1 MSTTLKLKR
10 SLTRKLSGRTEPKR
24 ELKSS
29 RSIKFA
35 AVKGQKSTRKFYES
49 NYGSDDQNWKS
60 ASDAGN
66 KLQRVITRRLSLKPV
81 RILAKMPTFK
91 SKNSSMERGNQ
102 ISQSPYTSLLRA
114 TCTSAL
120 KDSHFP
126 EKIDLPQEG
135 SDSQGV
141 SAVKVCPYSY
151 CSLHGQRHTNL
162 PPLKRFV
169 SMRRRTLKSQ
179 KPTKMDCQPDTRSKQ
194 IGNAKKAAQKT
205 QTVHK
210 EDGRS
215 HFQNKKKLARGLWI
229 RPHGTPASTVS
240 EGVESTST
248 DRVEFSAPDTEILER
263 EVTNTG
269 NTSKNMKLDCEVLK
283 MSSLQKEST
292 HASTTDMARGMQERD
307 KKFVKMWQLM
317 YKHAVLSNTGEN
329 KQQFDGKD
337 KEGREQDFFAT
348 NEVNNS
354 CRDDCDTD
362 QDMDEENKDAIELV
376 QKAFDEI
383 LLPEPEDLFSD
394 DQFKSE
400 GIDSDVVHLEKSEVE
415 RKRNTSTS
423 TESPTAQR
431 MGTKPDQRA
440 PRSWSNLKKLIL
452 LKRFVNALEKV
463 RNINPKRPR
472 RFPSDANLE
481 IEKVFLKHQTAE
493 EKKNA
498 EEWMLDYALQK
509 VVSKLAPAQRQ
520 KVTLLVKAFETILPF
535 QVAENSPRFSPT
547 MEPQANPVQPLD
559 NSSNHSEEETSF
571 SHDSSMELTENTSDD
586 PMPELHN
593 PTTLKERCLESL
605 DFPGTETVKNMPAF
619 GATEEDLSG
628 KQSLAGSYDNEEK
641 ISSDSDNIYLVE
653 IKDTT
658 SSSLNEPVEIIRSSH
673 EEAPTNETVNDVPED
688 LLSSVNT
695 ENPDIKSESP
705 GRDVETKNLNGDN
718 GEKISMSKSL
728 VLEGLV
734 RSLRSNL
741 IGSGAPVNEPTANN
755 RKEGIENVKQETETL
770 EEFPT
775 KEQSE
780 AHISAVVEPET
791 PVEKQ
796 NNTGLWY
803 LVYKHMV
810 SNMDENNSESLID
823 GADEKES
830 GFDGSRTRGASF
842 SHESTPVTD
851 EEMKFKDH
859 VVADP
864 EVARQQNEAIKMVE
878 EAIDSILPD
887 DQDDLSDKESL
898 TDSTISDN
906 SKQSNRTE
914 RVYSEGLN
922 QKEEQMESGN
932 GMIQKQEESAPKE
945 QNKTNQKMS
954 TSWSNLKK
962 VILLRRFIK
971 SLEKV
976 RKFNPRGP
984 RYLPLE
990 PDSEAEKVNLRH
1002 QDMEERKGT
1011 EEWMLDYAL
1020 RQVVSKLTPARK
1032 RKVELLVEAFE
1043 TVMPTIKT

>member
-1 MSTTLKLKR
+1 MTNFR
-10 SLTRKLSGRTEPKR
+10 WCGPYSGP
-24 ELKSS
+24 LG
-29 RSIKFA
+29 A
-35 AVKGQKSTRKFYES
+35 QWQKSFQETIS
-49 NYGSDDQNWKS
+49 
-60 ASDAGN
+60 
-66 KLQRVITRRLSLKPV
+66 RR
-81 RILAKMPTFK
+81 
-91 SKNSSMERGNQ
+91 
-102 ISQSPYTSLLRA
+102 
-114 TCTSAL
+114 
-120 KDSHFP
+120 
-126 EKIDLPQEG
+126 EG
-135 SDSQGV
+135 WLV
-141 SAVKVCPYSY
+141 T
-151 CSLHGQRHTNL
+151 HT
-162 PPLKRFV
+162 
-169 SMRRRTLKSQ
+169 
-179 KPTKMDCQPDTRSKQ
+179 
-194 IGNAKKAAQKT
+194 
-205 QTVHK
+205 
-210 EDGRS
+210 
-215 HFQNKKKLARGLWI
+215 
-229 RPHGTPASTVS
+229 
-240 EGVESTST
+240 
-248 DRVEFSAPDTEILER
+248 
-263 EVTNTG
+263 VT
-269 NTSKNMKLDCEVLK
+269 
-283 MSSLQKEST
+283 
-292 HASTTDMARGMQERD
+292 
-307 KKFVKMWQLM
+307 
-317 YKHAVLSNTGEN
+317 
-329 KQQFDGKD
+329 
-337 KEGREQDFFAT
+337 
-348 NEVNNS
+348 
-354 CRDDCDTD
+354 
-362 QDMDEENKDAIELV
+362 DAIELV

-400 GIDSDVVHLEKSEVE
+400 GIDSGEVHLEKSEVE

-481 IEKVFLKHQTAE
+481 IEKVFLKHQTAG
-493 EKKNA
+493 EKNNA

-593 PTTLKERCLESL
+593 HTTLKERCLESL
-605 DFPGTETVKNMPAF
+605 DFLGTKTVKNMPAF

-641 ISSDSDNIYLVE
+641 ISSDSDNIYLGE

-695 ENPDIKSESP
+695 ENPDIKSKSP

-741 IGSGAPVNEPTANN
+741 IGSGAPVNEPTAND

-775 KEQSE
+775 KEQYE
-780 AHISAVVEPET
+780 THISAVVEPET

-830 GFDGSRTRGASF
+830 GFDGSKTRGASF

-851 EEMKFKDH
+851 QEMKFKDH

-898 TDSTISDN
+898 IDSTISDN

-914 RVYSEGLN
+914 RVYSEGPN
-922 QKEEQMESGN
+922 QKEEKMESGN

-1020 RQVVSKLTPARK
+1020 RNLTQ
-1032 RKVELLVEAFE
+1032 
-1043 TVMPTIKT
+1043 

>member
-1 MSTTLKLKR
+1 
-10 SLTRKLSGRTEPKR
+10 
-24 ELKSS
+24 
-29 RSIKFA
+29 
-35 AVKGQKSTRKFYES
+35 
-49 NYGSDDQNWKS
+49 
-60 ASDAGN
+60 
-66 KLQRVITRRLSLKPV
+66 SLK
-81 RILAKMPTFK
+81 
-91 SKNSSMERGNQ
+91 
-102 ISQSPYTSLLRA
+102 TS
-114 TCTSAL
+114 
-120 KDSHFP
+120 
-126 EKIDLPQEG
+126 
-135 SDSQGV
+135 
-141 SAVKVCPYSY
+141 
-151 CSLHGQRHTNL
+151 
-162 PPLKRFV
+162 
-169 SMRRRTLKSQ
+169 
-179 KPTKMDCQPDTRSKQ
+179 
-194 IGNAKKAAQKT
+194 
-205 QTVHK
+205 
-210 EDGRS
+210 
-215 HFQNKKKLARGLWI
+215 
-229 RPHGTPASTVS
+229 
-240 EGVESTST
+240 
-248 DRVEFSAPDTEILER
+248 
-263 EVTNTG
+263 
-269 NTSKNMKLDCEVLK
+269 
-283 MSSLQKEST
+283 
-292 HASTTDMARGMQERD
+292 
-307 KKFVKMWQLM
+307 
-317 YKHAVLSNTGEN
+317 
-329 KQQFDGKD
+329 
-337 KEGREQDFFAT
+337 
-348 NEVNNS
+348 
-354 CRDDCDTD
+354 
-362 QDMDEENKDAIELV
+362 
-376 QKAFDEI
+376 
-383 LLPEPEDLFSD
+383 FSD

-400 GIDSDVVHLEKSEVE
+400 GIDSDEVHLEKSEVE

-431 MGTKPDQRA
+431 MGTKPDQRT

-472 RFPSDANLE
+472 RFPSNANLE

-547 MEPQANPVQPLD
+547 MEPQANLVQPLD

-593 PTTLKERCLESL
+593 PTTLKER
-605 DFPGTETVKNMPAF
+605 FKNMPAF

-641 ISSDSDNIYLVE
+641 ISSDSDNIYLGE

-673 EEAPTNETVNDVPED
+673 EEALTNETVNDVPED

-718 GEKISMSKSL
+718 GEKFSMSKSL

-741 IGSGAPVNEPTANN
+741 IGLGAPVNEPTAND

-775 KEQSE
+775 KEQYE

-791 PVEKQ
+791 PVEKH

-803 LVYKHMV
+803 LVYKHMA

-823 GADEKES
+823 GADKNES
-830 GFDGSRTRGASF
+830 GFDGSRKRGASF
-842 SHESTPVTD
+842 SHET
-851 EEMKFKDH
+851 
-859 VVADP
+859 DP
-864 EVARQQNEAIKMVE
+864 EVAHQQNEAIKMVE

-898 TDSTISDN
+898 NDSTISDN

-922 QKEEQMESGN
+922 QKEEKMESGN
-932 GMIQKQEESAPKE
+932 RMIQKQEESAPKE

-984 RYLPLE
+984 RYLSLE

-1002 QDMEERKGT
+1002 QDVEERKGT
-1011 EEWMLDYAL
+1011 E
-1020 RQVVSKLTPARK
+1020 
-1032 RKVELLVEAFE
+1032 
-1043 TVMPTIKT
+1043 

>member
-1 MSTTLKLKR
+1 MY
-10 SLTRKLSGRTEPKR
+10 EY
-24 ELKSS
+24 E
-29 RSIKFA
+29 
-35 AVKGQKSTRKFYES
+35 VK
-49 NYGSDDQNWKS
+49 
-60 ASDAGN
+60 
-66 KLQRVITRRLSLKPV
+66 
-81 RILAKMPTFK
+81 
-91 SKNSSMERGNQ
+91 
-102 ISQSPYTSLLRA
+102 
-114 TCTSAL
+114 
-120 KDSHFP
+120 
-126 EKIDLPQEG
+126 
-135 SDSQGV
+135 
-141 SAVKVCPYSY
+141 
-151 CSLHGQRHTNL
+151 
-162 PPLKRFV
+162 
-169 SMRRRTLKSQ
+169 
-179 KPTKMDCQPDTRSKQ
+179 
-194 IGNAKKAAQKT
+194 
-205 QTVHK
+205 
-210 EDGRS
+210 
-215 HFQNKKKLARGLWI
+215 
-229 RPHGTPASTVS
+229 
-240 EGVESTST
+240 
-248 DRVEFSAPDTEILER
+248 
-263 EVTNTG
+263 
-269 NTSKNMKLDCEVLK
+269 
-283 MSSLQKEST
+283 
-292 HASTTDMARGMQERD
+292 
-307 KKFVKMWQLM
+307 
-317 YKHAVLSNTGEN
+317 
-329 KQQFDGKD
+329 
-337 KEGREQDFFAT
+337 
-348 NEVNNS
+348 
-354 CRDDCDTD
+354 
-362 QDMDEENKDAIELV
+362 ENKDAIELV

-394 DQFKSE
+394 DQFKFE
-400 GIDSDVVHLEKSEVE
+400 GIDSDEVHLEKSEVE

-472 RFPSDANLE
+472 RCPSDANLE
-481 IEKVFLKHQTAE
+481 IGKVFLKHQTVE
-493 EKKNA
+493 EKKNV

-509 VVSKLAPAQRQ
+509 TK

-571 SHDSSMELTENTSDD
+571 SHDSSMELT
-586 PMPELHN
+586 
-593 PTTLKERCLESL
+593 
-605 DFPGTETVKNMPAF
+605 
-619 GATEEDLSG
+619 
-628 KQSLAGSYDNEEK
+628 K
-641 ISSDSDNIYLVE
+641 IL
-653 IKDTT
+653 
-658 SSSLNEPVEIIRSSH
+658 PVEIIRSSH

-688 LLSSVNT
+688 LLSNMNT
-695 ENPDIKSESP
+695 ENPDIKFESP

-718 GEKISMSKSL
+718 GEKFSMSKSL

-734 RSLRSNL
+734 RSLKSNL
-741 IGSGAPVNEPTANN
+741 IGSGAPVNEPTAND
-755 RKEGIENVKQETETL
+755 RKEGIENVKQETKTL

-775 KEQSE
+775 KEQYE
-780 AHISAVVEPET
+780 AHISVVVEPET
-791 PVEKQ
+791 P
-796 NNTGLWY
+796 
-803 LVYKHMV
+803 HMV

-851 EEMKFKDH
+851 QEMKFKDH

-878 EAIDSILPD
+878 EAIDSMIPD

-914 RVYSEGLN
+914 R
-922 QKEEQMESGN
+922 
-932 GMIQKQEESAPKE
+932 
-945 QNKTNQKMS
+945 KMS

-990 PDSEAEKVNLRH
+990 PNSEAEKVNLRH

-1032 RKVELLVEAFE
+1032 RKVELLP
-1043 TVMPTIKT
+1043 TMPH

>member
-1 MSTTLKLKR
+1 MFTK
-10 SLTRKLSGRTEPKR
+10 
-24 ELKSS
+24 
-29 RSIKFA
+29 
-35 AVKGQKSTRKFYES
+35 
-49 NYGSDDQNWKS
+49 
-60 ASDAGN
+60 
-66 KLQRVITRRLSLKPV
+66 
-81 RILAKMPTFK
+81 
-91 SKNSSMERGNQ
+91 
-102 ISQSPYTSLLRA
+102 
-114 TCTSAL
+114 C
-120 KDSHFP
+120 
-126 EKIDLPQEG
+126 
-135 SDSQGV
+135 
-141 SAVKVCPYSY
+141 
-151 CSLHGQRHTNL
+151 
-162 PPLKRFV
+162 
-169 SMRRRTLKSQ
+169 KSQ
-179 KPTKMDCQPDTRSKQ
+179 YF
-194 IGNAKKAAQKT
+194 I
-205 QTVHK
+205 
-210 EDGRS
+210 
-215 HFQNKKKLARGLWI
+215 
-229 RPHGTPASTVS
+229 
-240 EGVESTST
+240 
-248 DRVEFSAPDTEILER
+248 IL
-263 EVTNTG
+263 
-269 NTSKNMKLDCEVLK
+269 
-283 MSSLQKEST
+283 
-292 HASTTDMARGMQERD
+292 
-307 KKFVKMWQLM
+307 VK
-317 YKHAVLSNTGEN
+317 
-329 KQQFDGKD
+329 
-337 KEGREQDFFAT
+337 
-348 NEVNNS
+348 
-354 CRDDCDTD
+354 
-362 QDMDEENKDAIELV
+362 ENKDAIELV
-376 QKAFDEI
+376 HKAFDEI

-400 GIDSDVVHLEKSEVE
+400 GIDSGEVHLEKSEFE

-481 IEKVFLKHQTAE
+481 IEKVFLKHQTAG
-493 EKKNA
+493 EKNNA

-593 PTTLKERCLESL
+593 HTTLKERCLESL
-605 DFPGTETVKNMPAF
+605 DFLGTKTVKNMPAF

-641 ISSDSDNIYLVE
+641 ISSDSDNIYLGE

-695 ENPDIKSESP
+695 ENPDIKSKSP

-741 IGSGAPVNEPTANN
+741 IGSGAPVNEPTAND

-775 KEQSE
+775 KEQYE
-780 AHISAVVEPET
+780 THISAVVEPET

-796 NNTGLWY
+796 NSTGLWY

-830 GFDGSRTRGASF
+830 GFDGSKTRGAFF

-851 EEMKFKDH
+851 QEMKFKDH

-914 RVYSEGLN
+914 RVYSEGPN
-922 QKEEQMESGN
+922 QKEEKMESGN

-1011 EEWMLDYAL
+1011 EEWMFDYAL
-1020 RQVVSKLTPARK
+1020 RNLTQ
-1032 RKVELLVEAFE
+1032 
-1043 TVMPTIKT
+1043 